1 MSLNVGILAPGK
13 GWGNFVSYI
22 SSFKTISKARNTN
35 VILITK
41 KFSSAKSY
49 LEDQQFVKEFYEIPD
64 NNINVIDSSVFL
76 GKKVRNLFT
85 RFLFLISKSTFLNS
99 LT

>member
-22 SSFKTISKARNTN
+22 SSFKTISKVRNTN

-41 KFSSAKSY
+41 EFSSAKSY
-49 LEDQQFVKEFYEIPD
+49 LEDQQFIKFHTDVTSKYTHLPVPWGEGFSDD
-64 NNINVIDSSVFL
+64 N
-76 GKKVRNLFT
+76 K
-85 RFLFLISKSTFLNS
+85 
-99 LT
+99 LTT